1 MPAFNSVRGTEDYL
15 TSRAA
20 NPRTGLISPSV
31 YAPTPGFAP
40 GIDDMTSSTPR
51 TPGEALA
58 FRGDFSKT
66 PDRDE
71 RRPSGAEMLNEYF
84 GLGKK
89 TKKFPV
95 LKRRDAGSL
104 AKAGEGL
111 SGCSGSSPS
120 TPSSSRPVTPQEPK
134 SPKASVSG
142 LAERPRSP
150 LVPASPKATAS
161 EAASRPNTPHVPA
174 SPKAGVSRTASPL
187 RTSQVPAI
195 EKSTPDTF
203 SDTASIVSSERDFTV
218 GSSQGSL
225 SDKSEKMAMPKERVQ
240 VPIAPLPQRSGTL
253 VRVAAYWSGV
263 KKSLQ
268 STQPVSTPTR
278 LQGSP
283 RLNDADG
290 AWSPISAVSPMTKV
304 PTKSTEDLFR
314 ASYDV
319 GATAD
324 SSGQARRTKFSQ
336 LPSVR
341 LVHPALAAQ
350 SGIDRR
356 ADRVVDLPELM
367 KQAGGDEGDKDQSIH
382 FFEQS
387 TIIAAVSWLSRAV
400 TFLIQLLVGPLRLNG
415 TAASGGVLEGIVAL
429 VRLLI
434 LAYLAYCSWLVLGL
448 VADVIRALCWPFRIV
463 ARFVEWSVNGS

>member
-31 YAPTPGFAP
+31 YAPTPGIAP
-40 GIDDMTSSTPR
+40 GIDDLTSSTPR

-89 TKKFPV
+89 AKKFPV

-104 AKAGEGL
+104 VRAGDAQ
-111 SGCSGSSPS
+111 STPS
-120 TPSSSRPVTPQEPK
+120 TPSSSRPNTPQAPG
-134 SPKASVSG
+134 SPKESLSGPAS
-142 LAERPRSP
+142 RPRSP
-150 LVPASPKATAS
+150 LVPASPKSTAS
-161 EAASRPNTPHVPA
+161 GTASRPNTPQVPA
-174 SPKAGVSRTASPL
+174 SPKAGVARTASPL
-187 RTSQVPAI
+187 RTSQVPVS
-195 EKSTPDTF
+195 EKSTTS

-225 SDKSEKMAMPKERVQ
+225 PDKGEKMAMPKERVQ
-240 VPIAPLPQRSGTL
+240 VPVSPLPQRSGTL

-283 RLNDADG
+283 RLDDADG
-290 AWSPISAVSPMTKV
+290 AWSPISVVSPMTKV

-319 GATAD
+319 GATKD
-324 SSGQARRTKFSQ
+324 SGTRRTKLSQ

-341 LVHPALAAQ
+341 LVHPALAAR
-350 SGIDRR
+350 SGIGRR

-367 KQAGGDEGDKDQSIH
+367 KQAGDDEGNKDQSIH
-382 FFEQS
+382 SFEHS
-387 TIIAAVSWLSRAV
+387 TIVAAVSWISRAV
-400 TFLIQLLVGPLRLNG
+400 AFLIQLLVGPLRLNG

-463 ARFVEWSVNGS
+463 ARFVEWSLNGS